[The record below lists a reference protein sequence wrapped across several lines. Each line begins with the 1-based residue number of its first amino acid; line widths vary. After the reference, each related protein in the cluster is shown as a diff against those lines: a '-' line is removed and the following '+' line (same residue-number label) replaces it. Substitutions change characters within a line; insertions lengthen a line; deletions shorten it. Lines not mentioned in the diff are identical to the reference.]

1 MPVLDGFEATRQIRQ
16 LTELKKIVI
25 IATSA
30 SVFDYSQHKSRE
42 AGCDDFLSKPVQ
54 AQQLLEQLRVHL
66 GLEWVYEDWGL
77 TRAADAELGVADQ
90 DSEGFASNEY
100 ALNPKS
106 KIENPTLV
114 APPPEE
120 IAVLLDLAMRGNLR
134 RIGEQAARL
143 EQLDERFAPFASELR
158 QLAQGFQVKQ
168 IREFLQPYMSD
179 RE

>member
-30 SVFDYSQHKSRE
+30 SVFDYSQDKSRK
-42 AGCDDFLSKPVQ
+42 AGCNDFLPKPVQ
-54 AQQLLEQLRVHL
+54 AQQLLEKLRVYL
-66 GLEWVYEDWGL
+66 GLEWVYDDWGL
-77 TRAADAELGVADQ
+77 TRVADAELRIADG
-90 DSEGFASNEY
+90 DWEGAKSNEQSI
-100 ALNPKS
+100 NPKS
-106 KIENPTLV
+106 QIENPKLV

-120 IAVLLDLAMRGNLR
+120 IAVLLDLAKRGNLK

-143 EQLDERFAPFASELR
+143 EQLDERFVPFAAQIR
-158 QLAQGFQVKQ
+158 QLAEGFQVKQ
-168 IREFLQPYMSD
+168 IREFLKPYRSE